1 MNSFTSIPAFLIIR
15 HGIMET
21 CMLSGGEGS
30 RILDFLT
37 SAVEGCEWSVS
48 CFNK

>member
-1 MNSFTSIPAFLIIR
+1 
-15 HGIMET
+15 MET
-21 CMLSGGEGS
+21 YMLSGCEGS
-30 RILDFLT
+30 FIFDFLT